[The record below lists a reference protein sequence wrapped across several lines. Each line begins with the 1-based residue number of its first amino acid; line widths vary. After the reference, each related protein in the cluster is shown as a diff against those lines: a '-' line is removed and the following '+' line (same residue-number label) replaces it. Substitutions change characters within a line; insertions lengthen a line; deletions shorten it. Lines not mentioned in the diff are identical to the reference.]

1 MAKSII
7 EQLTDLLDADG
18 KAKLATLLA
27 ANPKVAVDDR
37 RMSEL
42 FGIYLGADDTPA
54 SASTSEPAAAA
65 THTPALPAAAATTS
79 APAPASSATAPN
91 PELKSILDTLTGLKT
106 SIDERFKNVVTMDK
120 VNELGAQLLNTAT
133 ARALKQAD
141 EISLIR
147 ETNRKEFGVE
157 MDRAVFEKFVTDA
170 EFEVEDPTTHVKVK
184 RNKYST
190 LTDAY
195 NAMVSQQRIDAKI
208 AAGIAEGV
216 KQKTSGATVPGQTTS
231 SALSPA
237 QQVMAKEKAKARID
251 GGTGLKDLI
260 ARAELLERSKAEAG
274 TVQ

>member
-18 KAKLATLLA
+18 KAKLATVLA

-54 SASTSEPAAAA
+54 SASEPAAAA

-147 ETNRKEFGVE
+147 ETNRKEFGME

-170 EFEVEDPTTHVKVK
+170 EFEVEDPNTHVKVK

-237 QQVMAKEKAKARID
+237 QQVIAKAKKDAATA
-251 GGTGLKDLI
+251 GGTGLQNLI
-260 ARAELLERSKAEAG
+260 ARAEALDKARSESAA
-274 TVQ
+274 VN